1 MKYVLSALFIMIFAS
16 VMSQADSSVRLNYVS
31 PDSARFTVNQ
41 VMSNNIYKVR
51 LRLNN
56 NDRRTISGYLWQTGD
71 SSLAVYE
78 PINIYTN
85 YGDYLANNFYY
96 KIWSVDVN
104 RIKGIAYRRNN
115 SVGTGA
121 LIGAGVGV
129 LSGLAIGLIW
139 KNSTSSSSLYSL
151 DDEVL
156 MYYPAMVLIIP
167 GAIIGALIGSKYRV
181 IKIEGKKTIYDNYK
195 KELKDFSII
204 N

>member
-1 MKYVLSALFIMIFAS
+1 MKYIITLLFIMIFAS
-16 VMSQADSSVRLNYVS
+16 AMSQADSSVMLNYVS
-31 PDSARFTVNQ
+31 PDSAVITVNQ
-41 VMSNNIYKVR
+41 FMTNNIYKVR
-51 LRLNN
+51 LRLNH
-56 NDRRTISGYLWQTGD
+56 NDRRTISGYLWQTKD

-85 YGDYLANNFYY
+85 YNDYLANNFYY

-104 RIKGIAYRRNN
+104 RIKAISYRRNN
-115 SVGTGA
+115 SIGNGA

-139 KNSTSSSSLYSL
+139 KNSTSSGGPNYIS
-151 DDEVL
+151 DEFL
-156 MYYPAMVLIIP
+156 IFYPAFIMVFP
-167 GAIIGALIGSKYRV
+167 GAIIGALIGSNYRV

-195 KELKDFSII
+195 KEFNEFSIM

>member
-1 MKYVLSALFIMIFAS
+1 MKYILFVLFIMFFAS
-16 VMSQADSSVRLNYVS
+16 ASSQTDASVRLTYVS
-31 PDSARFTVNQ
+31 PDYDVNTTNKI
-41 VMSNNIYKVR
+41 MGSNIYKVR
-51 LRLNN
+51 LRLNH
-56 NDRRTISGYLWQTGD
+56 NDRRTISGYLWQTKD

-104 RIKGIAYRRNN
+104 RIKAISYRRNN
-115 SVGTGA
+115 SIGNGA

-139 KNSTSSSSLYSL
+139 KNSTESSSPNYL

-156 MYYPAMVLIIP
+156 IYYPAMVLIIP
-167 GAIIGALIGSKYRV
+167 GAIIGALIGSNYKTMT
-181 IKIEGKKTIYDNYK
+181 IEGQKTIYDNYK
-195 KELKDFSII
+195 KELKDFSIT